1 MIKGTEKSINTL
13 EFPKVK
19 QALSEHTVSE
29 LGRNEVLKLEPFT
42 NKKDITQQQEETDDA
57 AMILRMKG
65 GIPVAAFQ
73 NIHPHL
79 KRLTIGAPLNGKEV
93 SEVGRILK
101 NVREIQEFFEHLR
114 EEEISLQI
122 LYDLNDSIEPL
133 IKLERSIF
141 SIVDEGGYVVDEA
154 SQKLKGIRTGIK
166 QTEGRVRERLENI
179 VRGGQSRYLTDAIVT
194 MRGDRYVIPVKAESR
209 NVFGGVVHDQSST
222 GQTLFI
228 EPQSVLDLN
237 NRLRQYQSEEKT
249 EIERILQELTNEL
262 APYVDTIESN
272 INILVRFDFIS
283 AKAQY
288 AKSLN
293 ATRPLVSEEGH
304 VSLLQARHPLLEE
317 SEVVAND
324 IIIGDEYKT
333 IIVTGPNTGGKT
345 VVLKTLGLLQ
355 LMAQAGLQIPVE
367 EDSSIGI
374 FENIFADIGDEQSIE
389 QSLSTFSSHM
399 TNIVDIFNK
408 IDENS
413 LVLLDELGAGTD
425 PQEGA
430 ALAIAML
437 DFVAQKGSTVM
448 ITSHY
453 PELKAYGYNRV
464 ETVNASMEFDVE
476 TLSPTYRLL
485 IGIPGRSNAF
495 EITNR
500 LGMSDQVISSAK
512 QLMSGESQSVDEMIQ
527 DLETKRK
534 QAEDR
539 SKQLQKELNQ
549 ATKLHR
555 ELNDFYEEYQNE
567 KEDLKGKAEREANKI
582 VEKAVRKADD
592 IIAELRNKQLEG
604 EYSAN
609 VKEHEFIDAKSRLSN
624 LKHEQEHL
632 KQNKVLQKAKQAKE
646 LAVGDDVEVKS
657 FGQRGT
663 LIEQTGDKEW
673 IVQMGM
679 LKMKLDEEDLTPVQK
694 EPEPKSQT
702 TVRASRNS
710 ISSEIDLRGERVEAA
725 VNQLDQYI
733 DQALLSNLSTVTVI
747 HGMGT
752 GAVRKGVQDYLR
764 RNSRVE
770 SFNDAPAN
778 QGGNGATIVQLK

>member
-1 MIKGTEKSINTL
+1 MIKGTEKSITTL

-29 LGRNEVLKLEPFT
+29 LGRKEVLKLEPFI
-42 NKKDITQQQEETDDA
+42 NKEEITQKQEETDDA
-57 AMILRMKG
+57 ATILRMKG

-93 SEVGRILK
+93 SEIGRILK

-114 EEEISLQI
+114 EEEIPLQA
-122 LYDLNDSIEPL
+122 LYELNDSIEPL
-133 IKLERSIF
+133 NKLERSIF

-166 QTEGRVRERLENI
+166 QTEDRVRERLENI
-179 VRGGQSRYLTDAIVT
+179 VRGGQSKYLTDAIIT
-194 MRGDRYVIPVKAESR
+194 MRNERYVIPVKAERR
-209 NVFGGVVHDQSST
+209 NIFGGVVHDQSST

-237 NRLRQYQSEEKT
+237 NRLKQYQSEEKT

-262 APYVDTIESN
+262 APYTDTIEFN

-288 AKSLN
+288 AKSLG

-304 VSLLQARHPLLEE
+304 VSLIQARHPLLNEN
-317 SEVVAND
+317 EVVAND
-324 IIIGDEYKT
+324 IVIGDEYKT
-333 IIVTGPNTGGKT
+333 IVVTGPNTGGKT

-367 EDSSIGI
+367 EDSSIGV

-399 TNIVDIFNK
+399 TNIVDIFNQ

-464 ETVNASMEFDVE
+464 ETVNASMEFDIE
-476 TLSPTYRLL
+476 TLRPTYRLL

-495 EITNR
+495 EITRR

-512 QLMSGESQSVDEMIQ
+512 QLLSGESQSVDQMIQ

-539 SKQLQKELNQ
+539 SGQLQKELNQ

-555 ELNDFYEEYQNE
+555 ELNDFYEEYQKE
-567 KEDLKGKAEREANKI
+567 KEKLKEKAEREANVI
-582 VEKAVRKADD
+582 VEKAERKADD
-592 IIAELRNKQLEG
+592 IIADLRNKQLEG
-604 EYSAN
+604 EHSTN

-646 LAVGDDVEVKS
+646 LSVGDDVEVES

-663 LIEQTGDKEW
+663 LIEQTADKEW
-673 IVQMGM
+673 VVQMGM

-694 EPEPKSQT
+694 EPEPKSRT
-702 TVRASRNS
+702 TVRASRS
-710 ISSEIDLRGERVEAA
+710 SVSSEIDLRGERVEEA

-752 GAVRKGVQDYLR
+752 GAVRKGVQEYLR
-764 RNSRVE
+764 KNSRIE